1 MAPGQDGNSDTKER
15 VPRDALF
22 LFVHALP
29 APGGSCVDPAGAAH
43 ARIDRAG
50 LERLHRCPIS
60 LGSRFAGP
68 LLPPTLALVVGDC

>member
-29 APGGSCVDPAGAAH
+29 GAGWIL
-43 ARIDRAG
+43 R
-50 LERLHRCPIS
+50 
-60 LGSRFAGP
+60 
-68 LLPPTLALVVGDC
+68 